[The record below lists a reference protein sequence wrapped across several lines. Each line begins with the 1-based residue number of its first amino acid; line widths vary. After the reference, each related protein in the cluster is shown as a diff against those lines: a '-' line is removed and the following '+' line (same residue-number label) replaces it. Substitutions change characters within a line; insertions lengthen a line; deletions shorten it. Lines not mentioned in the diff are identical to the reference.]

1 VGKSWHQQ
9 VLDFLHLSR
18 NPDGTQKFDP
28 DADMGDIHL
37 LDKSDQKINPATSE
51 NIAALTA
58 AVGLITSAMAPA
70 TTFAGGTKTVALT
83 TTPEALVADSTP
95 CKRVWIGPRVNADGV
110 PQNTKPVFI
119 GDTASQ
125 NVPITVANLE
135 GMVFS
140 IDNAAKLFVK
150 VGVDGEGVEYRI
162 IA

>member
-1 VGKSWHQQ
+1 MGIFIDGHEVKLPGDKLALRVTAVKQ
-9 VLDFLHLSR
+9 
-18 NPDGTQKFDP
+18 NDGTE
-28 DADMGDIHL
+28 
-37 LDKSDQKINPATSE
+37 INPATTE
-51 NIAALTA
+51 NISALSDAVTAAL
-58 AVGLITSAMAPA
+58 APA
-70 TTFAGGTKTVALT
+70 TTFAGGTKTVTLA

-119 GDTASQ
+119 GDTTGQ

-162 IA
+162 LA